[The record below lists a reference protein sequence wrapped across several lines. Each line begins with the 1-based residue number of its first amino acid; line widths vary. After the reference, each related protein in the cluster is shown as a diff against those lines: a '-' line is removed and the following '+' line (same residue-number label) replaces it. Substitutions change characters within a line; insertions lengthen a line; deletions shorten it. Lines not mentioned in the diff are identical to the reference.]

1 MTGERARMS
10 QFTVIHLQRDRLD
23 EALPLVRMAAPTA
36 TADQWRKFVGWLGR
50 NDGGVLAAFAGD
62 GRPHGIAAFRTEESL
77 SLGRALHVEPMVTFE
92 LSRSAPA
99 RTALC
104 QALELLAVARKCDN
118 LVIVTGS
125 RGYINAHCQKAAG
138 WADLGLNIT
147 SVALTKPL
155 EPMAAQGPQLSL
167 CK

>member
-1 MTGERARMS
+1 MS
-10 QFTVIHLQRDRLD
+10 QFTVIHLQGDRLD

-36 TADQWRKFVGWLGR
+36 TVDQWRHFVGWLGR

-62 GRPHGIAAFRTEESL
+62 GRPHGIAAFRPEESL
-77 SLGRALHVEPMVTFE
+77 SLGRVLHVEPMVTFE

-104 QALELLAVARKCDN
+104 QALELLAVARAYEN
-118 LVIVTGS
+118 LVIVTGG
-125 RGYINAHCQKAAG
+125 RGYVNPHCQKAAS
-138 WADLGLNIT
+138 WAGLGLDMT
-147 SVALTKPL
+147 SVALAKPL
-155 EPMAAQGPQLSL
+155 RPSATQTPHLSL